1 VRSTREADFPSEN
14 WALDAKPPALTAN
27 VQQHEDNHTINNG
40 NITAS
45 VSPGGKLKFTNQ
57 HGKLVLSEIFRSRV
71 DGEVGY
77 CSALRFDAREFK
89 PRLGTES
96 WHVKVRF
103 ESLDEDEKI
112 YGMGQYQQSCLNLK
126 GCDLELAHRN
136 SQASVPFALSS
147 LGFGFMWN
155 NPTIGRAVFGRN
167 QTTFEAD
174 STRIMDYWVVVGD
187 TPQEIVRAY
196 TAVTGRPP
204 EMPEY
209 GLGFLQAPLPDAR
222 IGPPGGEEAQ
232 GRTRLAY
239 GRHSR

>member
-1 VRSTREADFPSEN
+1 
-14 WALDAKPPALTAN
+14 
-27 VQQHEDNHTINNG
+27 
-40 NITAS
+40 
-45 VSPGGKLKFTNQ
+45 
-57 HGKLVLSEIFRSRV
+57 
-71 DGEVGY
+71 
-77 CSALRFDAREFK
+77 
-89 PRLGTES
+89 
-96 WHVKVRF
+96 
-103 ESLDEDEKI
+103 
-112 YGMGQYQQSCLNLK
+112 
-126 GCDLELAHRN
+126 LELAHRN

-209 GLGFLQAPLPDAR
+209 GLGFWQCKLRYQTP
-222 IGPPGGEEAQ
+222 E
-232 GRTRLAY
+232 
-239 GRHSR
+239 